1 MVECVLQKLTNR
13 SNEVCV
19 CIHKIQF
26 SVKAP
31 NLALN
36 KNATQPTTI
45 PRKDASLAVDGRR
58 DAKKGTANTCAAQRL
73 QRSPWWQVDLGGMR
87 RVEEVVVTRKAC
99 KRQCH
104 SK

>member
-1 MVECVLQKLTNR
+1 M
-13 SNEVCV
+13 SNVVCV

-26 SVKAP
+26 SVNAP

-36 KNATQPTTI
+36 KNATQPTKI

-58 DAKKGTANTCAAQRL
+58 KARKGTPNTCASQRL

-87 RVEEVVVTRKAC
+87 RVEEVVVTRLPC
-99 KRQCH
+99 KTRHCRGK
-104 SK
+104 S